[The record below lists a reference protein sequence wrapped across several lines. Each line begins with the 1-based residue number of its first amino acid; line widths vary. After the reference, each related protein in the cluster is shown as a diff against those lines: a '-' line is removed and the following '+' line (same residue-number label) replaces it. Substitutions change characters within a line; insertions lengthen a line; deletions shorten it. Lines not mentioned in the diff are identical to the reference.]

1 VLLSFRILFLCTS
14 LSVQYLFYSFTD
26 VFRKLIDNPNVSI
39 DRTVTEM
46 AGSAF
51 EQMSVQSATS
61 SVQTSLRCLD
71 QNLRPQEHS
80 YGLNCTPYDCIL
92 GSEDEEE
99 FRFDTITILYPAF
112 GNNHE
117 LVNQLIPACMGN
129 ALACLPFLVIDII
142 SAMRNVLE
150 AELNR
155 SDGQAGTSVDDYE
168 SRHLFSLLYKVAF
181 SLSKCK
187 EEFQQMSTD
196 PRKRTFNSKYVSIK
210 QTQPLSN
217 GVRIRIEKGGDP
229 KPSKGTTGTQ
239 FPYFHILD
247 WLLGRHQFSDEG
259 EAGLVAQIG
268 TVDDTFPVPQR
279 EYIHNLSKLNKS
291 ATLRGFMEALG
302 RPQELLTAYNH
313 VIECYSGEGGILQAH
328 CRKLYSYIH
337 NNVQMSTSGT
347 NHLLAS
353 QKADYNH
360 PVHCPSASLDNHK
373 FALMMFRHMQKAAED
388 RYKLRLPP
396 LFQQV
401 RKAIYS
407 TSESGGFATVA
418 LDLDHSGLLY
428 EYGDVVKVIL
438 PNSEKTTLTWVHSLS
453 SDSKALFSLEDMKK
467 LHKDT
472 GNRWGWKELWE
483 ALGWYR
489 FDEDGGVPLEMIARY
504 IEQAQIRD
512 ESSNKPRWVRNP
524 LDLSGKASNKIFAQ
538 PPAIT
543 INQVA
548 SLEPVAPRLY
558 SVSGVETERVFLLV
572 SKPQDGAY
580 HHG

>member
-1 VLLSFRILFLCTS
+1 MVDNPDSSIDGAVNGMTDSGGVQFNTQGATSNVHSTS
-14 LSVQYLFYSFTD
+14 LKFFDQN
-26 VFRKLIDNPNVSI
+26 LISH
-39 DRTVTEM
+39 
-46 AGSAF
+46 
-51 EQMSVQSATS
+51 EQTS
-61 SVQTSLRCLD
+61 SVESFRSFD
-71 QNLRPQEHS
+71 SIVEA
-80 YGLNCTPYDCIL
+80 
-92 GSEDEEE
+92 EDDEE
-99 FRFDTITILYPAF
+99 FRYDNITLLYPAF
-112 GNNHE
+112 GNSHE
-117 LVNQLIPACMGN
+117 RVNQLIPACMGN
-129 ALACLPFLVIDII
+129 ALAGLPFLVVDII

-155 SDGQAGTSVDDYE
+155 NNGTTNVDDYE

-196 PRKRTFNSKYVSIK
+196 PLKRTFNSKYVSIK

-217 GVRIRIEKGGDP
+217 GVRTRREKGGDP
-229 KPSKGTTGTQ
+229 LPSKGTTGTQ
-239 FPYFHILD
+239 FPYFHLLD
-247 WLLGRHQFSDEG
+247 WLLGRHQFSDGG
-259 EAGLVAQIG
+259 EAGLVAQVG
-268 TVDDTFPVPQR
+268 TVDETFPRPQR
-279 EYIHNLSKLNKS
+279 EYIHSLSKLNKS

-302 RPQELLTAYNH
+302 KPQDLLTAYNH
-313 VIECYSGEGGILQAH
+313 VIECYGGEGGILQAH
-328 CRKLYSYIH
+328 CRKLFSYIH
-337 NNVQMSTSGT
+337 NNVQFSTSGT
-347 NHLLAS
+347 NHLAAS
-353 QKADYNH
+353 RKAGSSQEN
-360 PVHCPSASLDNHK
+360 CPARRHSTSSDNHK
-373 FALMMFRHMQKAAED
+373 FAMMMFRHMQKAAED

-396 LFQQV
+396 LFQEV

-418 LDLDHSGLLY
+418 LDLDNSGLLY

-438 PNSEKTTLTWVHSLS
+438 PNCEKTTLTWVNSLS
-453 SDSKALFSLEDMKK
+453 SNNRAFFSLDDMMK

-489 FDEDGGVPLEMIARY
+489 FDDDGGVPLEMIARY

-512 ESSNKPRWVRNP
+512 ESSDKTRWVHSP
-524 LDLSGKASNKIFAQ
+524 LDLGGKGSNKIFAQ

-543 INQVA
+543 IDQVA

-558 SVSGVETERVFLLV
+558 SVSGVESERVFLLV